1 MDAPT
6 VTLVGVPGVP
16 LVQPGDD
23 LPALVV
29 EVLRSAALEPQA
41 GDVVIVTSK
50 IVSKAEGCRVDLRTV
65 EPSPR
70 ALELAELTE
79 KDPQLVELVLR
90 ESTEV
95 VRAAPHTLLVRH
107 RLGFM
112 SANAAIDRSNADG
125 SDHTALLMPLDP
137 DASARRIGDALEAAF
152 GGGIGVVIT
161 DTHGR
166 PFRRGNL
173 GVAVAVAGFEGV
185 VDMSG
190 SHDLFGRELKATVV
204 ALADELAA
212 AAALVSGETSEGIPI
227 VLVRGV
233 ALTPGDRAAEELLIP
248 AERDLFR

>member
-29 EVLRSAALEPQA
+29 EVLRTAALEPQA

-50 IVSKAEGCRVDLRTV
+50 IVSKAEGCTVDLRTI
-65 EPSPR
+65 EPSAR
-70 ALELAELTE
+70 AVELAELTE

-95 VRAAPHTLLVRH
+95 VRAVPHTLLVRH

-125 SDHTALLMPLDP
+125 SDDTALLMPLDP

-152 GGGIGVVIT
+152 GTGIGVVIT

-233 ALTPGDRAAEELLIP
+233 ALTPGDSPTRDLLIP